1 MKNRNKKS
9 PAGLAARTGQAIGT
23 SDYLLVID
31 ALIICEAANEVNT
44 QLDTGGSHD
53 PRAK

>member
-23 SDYLLVID
+23 SEFYLSYVISITTA
-31 ALIICEAANEVNT
+31 ALNVNT
-44 QLDTGGSHD
+44 PGGGYD
-53 PRAK
+53 PRT